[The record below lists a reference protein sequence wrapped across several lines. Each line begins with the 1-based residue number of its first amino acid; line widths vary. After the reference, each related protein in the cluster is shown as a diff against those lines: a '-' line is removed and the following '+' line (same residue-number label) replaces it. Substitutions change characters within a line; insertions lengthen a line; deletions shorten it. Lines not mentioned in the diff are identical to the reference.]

1 MFPRAPRARGFPSL
15 SQTPRGHPS
24 VRVSHPSAR
33 RLGSVSEVLK
43 EDKPEPA
50 EGTSGV
56 EVLQAET
63 RTWLVLK
70 SPKVLFLQQFKV
82 KEMNVQENPDRL

>member
-1 MFPRAPRARGFPSL
+1 M
-15 SQTPRGHPS
+15 
-24 VRVSHPSAR
+24 SHPSAR

-43 EDKPEPA
+43 EEKLEPA

-70 SPKVLFLQQFKV
+70 SLKVLFVEELHEERADQALF
-82 KEMNVQENPDRL
+82 EMEIQTLITEFCFVCLF